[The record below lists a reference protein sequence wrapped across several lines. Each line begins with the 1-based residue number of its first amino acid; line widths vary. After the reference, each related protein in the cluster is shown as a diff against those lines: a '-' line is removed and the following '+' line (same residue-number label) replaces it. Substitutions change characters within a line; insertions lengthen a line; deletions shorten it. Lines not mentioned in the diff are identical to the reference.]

1 MMSAWRLLLAEI
13 RYRKLT
19 FALSG
24 AAVLMAAALF
34 VCGPIVVEGFQR
46 TSQAELA
53 AMVQRSNA
61 ELSGLAERME
71 AELAT
76 MSAELDRSVAEMR
89 TIETRTRAELDRLQK
104 ETQRLMRDMGF
115 NLLIVHR
122 DTNMADFWSADFAV
136 HDMPQEYVD
145 RLARD
150 PRLTLVRHLVATLQ
164 AKITWENRKVLLVGY
179 LPEATQPHL
188 PEKSPMGYTIRPGDA
203 FLGHELGVGRKVG
216 ETIRIRVG
224 DIERQFRIAR
234 ILPEKGSKEDITI
247 AVSLADAQA
256 LLNKPG
262 RVNQILALGCR
273 CEGDRLATIRKQLAD
288 VLPETRITE
297 FRSIAIAR
305 EEQRALVEAQ
315 QAKILGQMREKIRAQ
330 EAALAQR
337 RQFWQENLR
346 QRREALEAE
355 FRARQEELQRQTRL
369 AETLTATVTPLV
381 VLAAAVWVGLL
392 ALSNVRQRKTE
403 IGVLRALG
411 KPSTWIAALLMGKAA
426 LVGLLGAVLG
436 AAAGLGLAW
445 WLCTAA
451 LGIDPQTVPLRADLI
466 VAAIAGAPIVS
477 VLASY
482 LPTVLAL
489 AQDPALALREA

>member
-1 MMSAWRLLLAEI
+1 MSAWRLLLAEI
-13 RYRKLT
+13 GYRKLS
-19 FALSG
+19 FVLSG
-24 AAVLMAAALF
+24 VAVLVAAALF
-34 VCGPIVVEGFQR
+34 VSGPIVVDGFRR
-46 TSQAELA
+46 TSQAELT

-61 ELSGLAERME
+61 EISGLAERME
-71 AELAT
+71 TELAA
-76 MSAELDRSVAEMR
+76 MSAELERSVAEMR
-89 TIETRTRAELDRLQK
+89 TIETRTQADLDRLRK

-150 PRLTLVRHLVATLQ
+150 ARLTLVRHLVASLQ

-179 LPEATQPHL
+179 LPEVPQPHL
-188 PEKSPMGYTIRPGDA
+188 PEKPPMGYTVPPGEA
-203 FLGHELGVGRKVG
+203 FLGYELGVGRKVG
-216 ETIRIRVG
+216 ESIRIRVG
-224 DIERQFRIAR
+224 DVERQFRIAR
-234 ILPEKGSKEDITI
+234 ILPEQGSKEDITI

-273 CEGDRLATIRKQLAD
+273 CAGDRLATIRKQLAE

-315 QAKILGQMREKIRAQ
+315 QAKILGQMREKIQAQ

-337 RQFWQENLR
+337 RQFWEDNLR
-346 QRREALEAE
+346 QRREALQAD
-355 FRARQEELQRQTRL
+355 FQARHEELERQNRL
-369 AETLTATVTPLV
+369 AEMLTATVTPLV
-381 VLAAAVWVGLL
+381 VLAAGVWVGLL

-411 KPSTWIAALLMGKAA
+411 KPSAWLAALLLGKAA
-426 LVGLLGAVLG
+426 LVGVLGAVVG
-436 AAAGLGLAW
+436 AAAGLAVAW
-445 WLCTAA
+445 WLCTAG
-451 LGIDPQTVPLRADLI
+451 LGIPSQAVPLRLDL
-466 VAAIAGAPIVS
+466 VAAAVLGAPIVS
-477 VLASY
+477 ALASY
-482 LPTVLAL
+482 LPAMLAL
-489 AQDPALALREA
+489 AQDPAVALREA

>member
-1 MMSAWRLLLAEI
+1 MSAWRLLLAEI
-13 RYRKLT
+13 GYRKLS
-19 FALSG
+19 FALS
-24 AAVLMAAALF
+24 AVAVLIAAALF
-34 VCGPIVVEGFQR
+34 VSGPIVVEGFQR

-53 AMVQRSNA
+53 AMVQRSNTEISA
-61 ELSGLAERME
+61 LSQRME
-71 AELAT
+71 EELAA
-76 MSAELDRSVAEMR
+76 MSAELERSVGEMR
-89 TIETRTRAELDRLQK
+89 TVETRTRAELDRLQK

-224 DIERQFRIAR
+224 EVERSFRIAR

-256 LLNKPG
+256 LLGKPG

-315 QAKILGQMREKIRAQ
+315 QAKILNQMREKIRAQ

-346 QRREALEAE
+346 QRRQALEAD
-355 FRARQEELQRQTRL
+355 FLARQQELERQNHL

-381 VLAAAVWVGLL
+381 VLAAGVWVGLL
-392 ALSNVRQRKTE
+392 ALANVRQRRTE

-411 KPSTWIAALLMGKAA
+411 KPSAWIAALLLGKAA
-426 LVGLLGAVLG
+426 LVGVLGAALG

-445 WLCTAA
+445 WLCSSA
-451 LGIDPQTVPLRADLI
+451 LGIASQTMSLRADL
-466 VAAIAGAPIVS
+466 VAAAVVGAPIVS
-477 VLASY
+477 ALASY
-482 LPTVLAL
+482 LPTMLAL